1 MISNT
6 SKGYILGAAASIT
19 YGMNPLFVLP
29 LYENGMDA
37 DSVLFFRYFFGI
49 VILGAML
56 YIRQPRGV
64 NEPYVE
70 GQSKWNVFRLK
81 WRQAIILA
89 CYGVLMAMS
98 SLGLFL
104 SYNYMDAGIASTM
117 LFVYPVIVAVLMA
130 VFHREHLSLQTVIC
144 ILTALLGIFLLYQQG
159 DGATLSMTGT
169 LLVMVSAFTYA
180 LYLVEVNRH
189 GISEI
194 PTLKVTFYVLLF
206 GLGLYLG
213 RSIYNGGIAVPT
225 PDKWYLWLN
234 LVALGLLPTAISFL
248 CTTAAIQYIGST
260 PVAILGALEP
270 ATAVFFGIVVFGEEL
285 TPREFTGLM
294 LIILAVTAVVAGGNI
309 SHQLTRF
316 RKLFPKHRSKV

>member
-6 SKGYILGAAASIT
+6 GKGYILGAAASIT

-49 VILGAML
+49 VILGVML
-56 YIRQPRGV
+56 YVRQPRGV
-64 NEPYVE
+64 NEHDTE
-70 GQSKWNVFRLK
+70 SRSRWSVFRLK

-104 SYNYMDAGIASTM
+104 SYNYMDAGIASTI
-117 LFVYPVIVAVLMA
+117 LFVYPVIVAILMA
-130 VFHREHLSLQTVIC
+130 VFHHEHLTLQTVMC

-169 LLVMVSAFTYA
+169 LLVLVSAFTYA

-189 GISEI
+189 GISDI

-206 GLGLYLG
+206 GLGLYMARG
-213 RSIYNGGIAVPT
+213 IYNGGISTPT
-225 PDKWYLWLN
+225 ADKWYLWFN
-234 LVALGLLPTAISFL
+234 LIALGLLPTAISFL

-294 LIILAVTAVVAGGNI
+294 LIILAVTAVVAGGKI
-309 SHQLTRF
+309 SHPLTRF
-316 RKLFPKHRSKV
+316 RKLFPKHRSKD

>member
-1 MISNT
+1 MISKT
-6 SKGYILGAAASIT
+6 GRGYILGAAASIT

-49 VILGAML
+49 LILGVML
-56 YIRQPRGV
+56 FVRQPRGA
-64 NEPYVE
+64 NEAYVE
-70 GQSKWNVFRLK
+70 GQSRWRVFRLTS
-81 WRQAIILA
+81 RQTVILA

-104 SYNYMDAGIASTM
+104 SYNYMDAGIASTI
-117 LFVYPVIVAVLMA
+117 LFVYPVIVAMLLA

-144 ILTALLGIFLLYQQG
+144 ILTALLGIFLLYKQS

-169 LLVMVSAFTYA
+169 LLVLVSAFTYA

-189 GISEI
+189 GISDI

-213 RSIYNGGIAVPT
+213 RSIYNVGIAVPT

>member
-1 MISNT
+1 MISKT
-6 SKGYILGAAASIT
+6 SRGYILGAAASIT

-49 VILGAML
+49 LILGVML
-56 YIRQPRGV
+56 FVRQPRGA
-64 NEPYVE
+64 NEAYVE
-70 GQSKWNVFRLK
+70 GQSRWNVFRLTS
-81 WRQAIILA
+81 RQTVILA

-104 SYNYMDAGIASTM
+104 SYNYMDAGIASTI
-117 LFVYPVIVAVLMA
+117 LFVYPVIVAMLLA
-130 VFHREHLSLQTVIC
+130 VFHREHLTLQTVIC

-169 LLVMVSAFTYA
+169 LLVLVSAFTYA

-213 RSIYNGGIAVPT
+213 RAIYNGGIAVPP

-234 LVALGLLPTAISFL
+234 MFALGLLPTAISFL

-270 ATAVFFGIVVFGEEL
+270 ATAVFFGVTVFDEQL
-285 TPREFTGLM
+285 TLREATGLL
-294 LIILAVTAVVAGGNI
+294 LIILAVTVVVAGGKITNP
-309 SHQLTRF
+309 LVRF
-316 RKLFPKHRSKV
+316 RKLFPKHKAKD